1 MPLSHISN
9 LSDLNVQERRQAL
22 DACLRS
28 GADTRTAAV
37 ALVMAVGD
45 EDEQVR
51 EAAVGALESLEAP
64 LEQDIPRLAKLLA
77 DSAKHA
83 DVAYW
88 AATLL
93 GRANEAAAEAV
104 PALAAALRDTWPM
117 AVRQRAAWALGR
129 MGPAARAAESEL
141 QAAAASDDPR
151 LARLAA
157 EALTAVALS

>member
-1 MPLSHISN
+1 MKLVPLSHISN

-64 LEQDIPRLAKLLA
+64 LEQDIPRL
-77 DSAKHA
+77 
-83 DVAYW
+83 
-88 AATLL
+88 
-93 GRANEAAAEAV
+93 
-104 PALAAALRDTWPM
+104 
-117 AVRQRAAWALGR
+117 
-129 MGPAARAAESEL
+129 
-141 QAAAASDDPR
+141 
-151 LARLAA
+151 
-157 EALTAVALS
+157 